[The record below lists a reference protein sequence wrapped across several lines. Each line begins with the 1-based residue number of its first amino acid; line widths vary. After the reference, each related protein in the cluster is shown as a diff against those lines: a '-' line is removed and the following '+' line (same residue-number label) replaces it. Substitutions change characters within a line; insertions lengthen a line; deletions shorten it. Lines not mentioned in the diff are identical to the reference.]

1 MCAYDEFHSIL
12 TFVFQAH
19 SCGGYFG
26 AKRTA
31 HKVLESVSIG
41 LLFLRIHIIFA
52 NHMKNAIEHV
62 ISLIRIKCL

>member
-1 MCAYDEFHSIL
+1 MMNFIPFSL
-12 TFVFQAH
+12 FFQAH

-31 HKVLESVSIG
+31 YKVLESVSIG
-41 LLFLRIHIIFA
+41 LLFLKIHITFA
-52 NHMKNAIEHV
+52 NHMKNIIEQV